1 MHLSLSLLCLFL
13 STTACC
19 LIRISDRLLCIPAGA
34 VTLLIPPSFAPLA
47 CLSAS
52 RRVGSGSS
60 SSSSSSSS
68 SCSLSTSKHLV
79 SFPSHCKTPTC
90 LLLPF
95 AICPFHGLH
104 LARIQAPIRLPPP
117 ICCCCGCC
125 NSLFSTPKGSTLHP
139 VVPFASLCVSPP
151 LAPPPPPCPL
161 CPPPVN
167 PRCAC
172 SFASSPLLANNACV
186 RRGCIT
192 WLAPIKRAA
201 TLAAHPALPRVVP
214 PHFRSAFSLPSLFH
228 SPLVLLP
235 SSCAHFPFPLSSLLG
250 RLVHLVHLCTLR
262 LASCSHKR
270 ALCTFASQ
278 LASTLPPTLLGFAN
292 PFTTISHHHHPHSPP
307 DHQDRIHI
315 RIRIYI
321 HIRPFL
327 LLPYPPRSP
336 LCSFSYTIVLLVLT
350 DVPFQPR
357 LLHPRTHLRNLIGLL

>member
-60 SSSSSSSS
+60 SSS
-68 SCSLSTSKHLV
+68 CSLSTSKHSGL
-79 SFPSHCKTPTC
+79 FPLALSNTNLPSLAIRH
-90 LLLPF
+90 LPF
-95 AICPFHGLH
+95 PWAASCTHSSAYPPPTSH
-104 LARIQAPIRLPPP
+104 LPPP

-357 LLHPRTHLRNLIGLL
+357 LLHPRTHPRNLIGLL